1 VSKSDAPALRMIVE
15 TGPRLAPASAFDA
28 ERLDTFKIG
37 RVMRFRPVDEAD
49 RKDVRQWWA
58 CINRAL
64 KVSKTPWSNAQQASE
79 AIKLALG
86 IVNLGKT
93 VSGQWMQFPK
103 SLNDLDDAELADAVR
118 DMKDLLHKI
127 TGVDPDDWHRET
139 ADVGEDDNE
148 IASPAGETIQSA
160 QDEAME
166 PASTTSQP
174 EVDAGSHQSVA
185 ADQEGGAE
193 TDDAPSSELIAK
205 MHEALTKFIGVVTD
219 KAVPDKKDRQD
230 ILVMMKN
237 NWKDALPTRPDFVKA
252 CTTQMNKVLK
262 GEISVEDAR
271 EYLEGLIR

>member
-1 VSKSDAPALRMIVE
+1 MSKSDSPALRMVVE

-49 RKDVRQWWA
+49 RKDIRQWWA

-139 ADVGEDDNE
+139 ADVG
-148 IASPAGETIQSA
+148 
-160 QDEAME
+160 QDEQE
-166 PASTTSQP
+166 QP
-174 EVDAGSHQSVA
+174 EVAPHHDAGS
-185 ADQEGGAE
+185 DGGAE
-193 TDDAPSSELIAK
+193 GYVSDDGGAPVDQSAAADPAPEETASPPAESSGADTLAK
-205 MHEALTKFIGVVTD
+205 MQECLRKFIGVVTD
-219 KAVPDKKDRQD
+219 KAVPGKKDRQD
-230 ILVMMKN
+230 ILVMTKD
-237 NWKDALPTRPDFVKA
+237 NWKDALPTRPEFVKA
-252 CTTQMNKVLK
+252 CTAQMNKVLK
-262 GEISVEDAR
+262 GEISVEQAR